1 MRPTAED
8 SHLVLRILTEWS
20 IPAAHTLV
28 HDGSFDCKVTC
39 ASLALSLLSLSRK
52 EISNTVASFIEKWY
66 RDHSQW
72 ISAFET
78 AIKIMVGTVIFTHL
92 KLHYLSTGEREQLGG
107 GSRHPTGFNGATTRR
122 TSLTGRSE
130 VPSCV

>member
-1 MRPTAED
+1 M
-8 SHLVLRILTEWS
+8 
-20 IPAAHTLV
+20 
-28 HDGSFDCKVTC
+28 C

-52 EISNTVASFIEKWY
+52 EISDIVASFIENWY

-78 AIKIMVGTVIFTHL
+78 AIQIVVGTVIFTLL

-107 GSRHPTGFNGATTRR
+107 GSRHPTGFNESTTRR
-122 TSLTGRSE
+122 TSFTGRNE
-130 VPSCV
+130 VPSCVT